1 MISVH
6 FPVLLVAVP
15 LMAAPICIFLRSI
28 HEASWAIATAVSWFC
43 LYVSVHLLLR
53 VLDGGAISYMMG
65 GWAAPWGIEYRVDL
79 ANAFVLVIVAAIGAV
94 VTPYA
99 RASVLREV
107 SSRRIYLFYAMFCLN
122 LSGLLGIAITGDAF
136 NLFVFLEISALSG
149 YALISLG
156 PDRRALTAT
165 YRYLVMGTVGATFY
179 VIAIGLLY
187 MMTGTL
193 NMMDLAA
200 RIPEVAGTRTVQAA
214 LAFLTV
220 GVGLKLAM
228 FPLHMWLPNAYAYA
242 PSVVTA
248 FLASTATKVAVYVLI
263 RFYFTVFTGAE
274 IFEMFPVRDTL
285 LVLAIAG
292 MFAGSFVAIFQDDC
306 KRMLAYSSVA
316 QVGYMVLGISF
327 ATVTGLAGGI
337 IHLFNHA
344 LMKCALFLVMGC
356 IFYRI
361 NSVRIADFAGLGKR
375 MPLTMAAFVM
385 AGLSLIGVPATVG
398 FVSKWYLVLAALE
411 KGWWPVAVLVVVSSL
426 LAIIYIWRVVEV
438 AYFRP
443 APEGAPEVA
452 EAPLSLLVPTWIMT
466 LASIYFGIDASRTF
480 EVAQAAA
487 ALLIGGAR

>member
-1 MISVH
+1 VISVH

-15 LMAAPICIFLRSI
+15 LMAAPICIFLRPI
-28 HEASWAIATAVSWFC
+28 HEAGWAIATAVSWFC
-43 LYVSVHLLLR
+43 LYVSIHLLLR
-53 VLDGGAISYMMG
+53 VLDGGAISYMLG

-228 FPLHMWLPNAYAYA
+228 FPLHMWLPNAYTYA

-263 RFYFTVFTGAE
+263 RFYFTVFAGAE
-274 IFEMFPVRDTL
+274 IFEMFPVRDTI
-285 LVLAIAG
+285 LVLAIVG
-292 MFAGSFVAIFQDDC
+292 MFAGSFVAIFQEDC
-306 KRMLAYSSVA
+306 KRLLAYSSVA

-375 MPLTMAAFVM
+375 MPLTMAAFVV

-411 KGWWPVAVLVVVSSL
+411 KGWWPVALLVVVSSL
-426 LAIIYIWRVVEV
+426 LAIVYIWRVVEV

-443 APEGAPEVA
+443 PPEGAPEVA

-466 LASIYFGIDASRTF
+466 LASVYYGIDASRTF
-480 EVAQAAA
+480 EVAQTAAA
-487 ALLIGGAR
+487 MLIGGAP